1 MAKGSKKLARSK
13 KSESGNARWV
23 GLALASG
30 FVFAGVS
37 QANVQVFRRQEVM
50 QLALER
56 GRYEIEQKQE
66 AQRGVIYA
74 SDGRVLVQ
82 NQDVFEFGLFYD
94 RLPRSPGFFAELST
108 ATGISIDD
116 LRRPALLGNKS
127 RIWTEPISGGKA
139 AMVRKLVK
147 DWRADGLSL
156 RRILRRSYPLAENA
170 SGILGLVRD
179 GKALNGLELS
189 LDKTLSGQ
197 DGRAKGYIDRT
208 GLFMPVV
215 SEDLKQLVNGQDV
228 TLTIDSELQ
237 LAAALSV
244 RHAVELNKATSGSV
258 VVIEP
263 STGNILA
270 MANWPSF
277 DPKTNIQPGSDMNV
291 AYRGLF
297 EPGSTFKIM
306 TLAKVLAEGKAG
318 YNDHL
323 QCAGRMN
330 VTKSHVISCSHG
342 AHGDIDWEKAIAES
356 CNVAASTW
364 AKRIGWDGMHQYLKD
379 LGLLKK
385 PEVGL
390 PWEAKGMYNVND
402 PAKELQVSINGFGQ
416 AMNMTPL
423 ALASAYSMI
432 GNGGMRMAPRLI
444 AKIGDTETP
453 IKQESQVV
461 SPEVADYVKNVMIA
475 TIEKDFGTGKGLRV
489 AGYQLAGKTGTAEK
503 KGSRNGG
510 YVSNFVG
517 FVPAN
522 QPKAIV
528 LVMID
533 DPRAG
538 RYYGGD
544 VAGPVFS
551 EMSKQVIRRYNIAP
565 DAERKTE
572 VPVSPVAGR

>member
-1 MAKGSKKLARSK
+1 MAKGLRKLARSN
-13 KSESGNARWV
+13 KSERGNARVV

-30 FVFAGVS
+30 FVLAGVS

-50 QLALER
+50 NLALER
-56 GRYEIEQKQE
+56 GRYEITQKQE

-94 RLPRSPGFFAELST
+94 RLPKSPGFFAELSA

-116 LRRPALLGNKS
+116 LRRPSLLGEKS
-127 RIWTEPISGGKA
+127 RIWSEPISGGKA
-139 AMVRKLVK
+139 TMVRKLIK

-156 RRILRRSYPLAENA
+156 RRILRRSYPLEEKA

-189 LDKTLSGQ
+189 MNDVLSGQ
-197 DGRAKGYIDRT
+197 NGRAKGYIDRT

-215 SEDLKQLVNGQDV
+215 SEDLTQLVNGQDV

-237 LAAALSV
+237 LAAGMAV
-244 RHAVELNKATSGSV
+244 RHAVELNKAASGSV
-258 VVIEP
+258 VIIEP

-277 DPKTNIQPGSDMNV
+277 NPDTNIQPGTDLNV

-306 TLAKVLAEGKAG
+306 TLAKVLQERKVG
-318 YNDHL
+318 YHDHL
-323 QCAGRMN
+323 QCNGRLQ
-330 VTKSHVISCSHG
+330 VTKSHAVSCSHG

-364 AKRIGWDGMHQYLKD
+364 AKQIGWDHMHSYLND

-390 PWEAKGMYNVND
+390 PWETKGMYNEND

-423 ALASAYSMI
+423 ALASAYSML
-432 GNGGMRMAPRLI
+432 GNGGVRMAPRLI
-444 AKIGDTETP
+444 AKIGEKETP
-453 IKQESQVV
+453 VKTESTIV
-461 SPEVADYVKNVMIA
+461 SPEVAEYVRGVMIS
-475 TIEKDFGTGKGLRV
+475 TIEKDFGTGKGLRIP
-489 AGYQLAGKTGTAEK
+489 GYQLAGKTGTAEK

-517 FVPAN
+517 FVPAE
-522 QPKAIV
+522 QPKALV

-533 DPRAG
+533 NPRNG
-538 RYYGGD
+538 SYYGAT
-544 VAGPVFS
+544 VAGPVFVD
-551 EMSKQVIRRYNIAP
+551 MAKQVIRRYNIAP
-565 DAERKTE
+565 DAERMTQ
-572 VPVSPVAGR
+572 VPVTPAAER